1 MYTDIV
7 YINHVFQIT
16 MSEKEMF
23 QREIKRSGYL
33 RGTRMK
39 VVRTK
44 IVFAILAVT
53 VASYAIP
60 A

>member
-7 YINHVFQIT
+7 YINHFFQIT